1 MKPEVKSMNAVL
13 TEQIAPEIV
22 QALIRQAA
30 ASGLSVNEYLARLLG
45 VASSAQ
51 PAPQPTTVDEF
62 ITAMESMAEDVQP
75 LPRDFSREDIY
86 FPED

>member
-1 MKPEVKSMNAVL
+1 MNAVL

-22 QALIRQAA
+22 QALITQAA
-30 ASGLSVNEYLARLLG
+30 ANGLSVNEYLARLLG
-45 VASSAQ
+45 VTSGTQ

-62 ITAMESMAEDVQP
+62 ITAMESMAEDVPP